1 MKLFR
6 LLTLTLAIGVF
17 PAFLMQAQ
25 GQQEVDPDHYD
36 QPAAVQV
43 NAHGSKAQGDHKI
56 ANAHQGQNHT
66 RLASKHSGKAN
77 HHRAHV
83 FRINNVR
90 RLSAEENSRFL
101 RSGWEALGRYD
112 NVKGDSTQRTKC

>member
-36 QPAAVQV
+36 QPAAVQA
-43 NAHGSKAQGDHKI
+43 NAHSSKAQSDHKI
-56 ANAHQGQNHT
+56 ANAHHQGQNHT
-66 RLASKHSGKAN
+66 RLASKHAGRTN
-77 HHRAHV
+77 HHRARV
-83 FRINNVR
+83 
-90 RLSAEENSRFL
+90 SA
-101 RSGWEALGRYD
+101 
-112 NVKGDSTQRTKC
+112 